1 MHPGISAF
9 PSMEFYNSV
18 LRNDKAYSKN
28 IKASPLYSSYFD
40 ACKAR
45 SNEKSISTVFIH
57 HNHRE
62 NTQGYSRTN
71 YGDITI
77 VISIVEDLLLKNT
90 SLKGADIGI
99 IAPYL
104 AQVRC
109 LLRVFQ
115 HEEQWTAYFKK
126 SLGEER
132 AMEVRDIETKTVDGF
147 QGREK
152 KVIILSTVRN
162 NPFGHIGFLA
172 EQRRMNVALTRAKRG
187 LFVIGNMGTL
197 SKQVDNASQDLDI
210 VEGKEVVHTK
220 GKEWPNY
227 VKFVTERGLYTKY
240 HHPIAHGLGGP
251 KTSKKG
257 PSTTSSRS

>member
-9 PSMEFYNSV
+9 PSIEFYDSTLQDDTV
-18 LRNDKAYSKN
+18 HSKS
-28 IKASPLYSSYFD
+28 IKESPLYSSYFD

-45 SNEKSISTVFIH
+45 SNEESISTVFIH
-57 HNHRE
+57 HDHTE
-62 NTQGYSRTN
+62 SMQGQSRTN
-71 YGDITI
+71 YGDIAI

-90 SLKGADIGI
+90 SLKGTDIGI

-104 AQVRC
+104 AQIRY
-109 LLRVFQ
+109 LHRVFRQ
-115 HEEQWTAYFKK
+115 EEQWTAYFKE
-126 SLGEER
+126 SLGDER
-132 AMEVRDIETKTVDGF
+132 AMEVRDIEIKTVDGF

-152 KVIILSTVRN
+152 EVIIFSTVRN

-197 SKQVDNASQDLDI
+197 SKPVENASKDLDI
-210 VEGKEVVHTK
+210 VGGEVVYTK

-227 VKFVTERGLYTKY
+227 VKFVTERGLHTEY
-240 HHPIAHGLGGP
+240 HHPIDYGLGEP
-251 KTSKKG
+251 KTSNKE
-257 PSTTSSRS
+257 PPTTSSHS